1 MGEGG
6 IILPGDNRQI
16 PRNNPGLQCEYIL
29 LRPLNQNRKLVERI
43 RIINKNAQPIIPQ
56 MNSFIVVVLLGG
68 DYVAFA
74 CVQTYGRVEV
84 QKAFGLE
91 DDLQLFEG
99 VVGVGVQGEELGVGR
114 GLEVQLHYLV
124 GEKSVFC

>member
-16 PRNNPGLQCEYIL
+16 SGYNPGLQCEYIL
-29 LRPLNQNRKLVERI
+29 LWPLNQNCKFIECI
-43 RIINKNAQPIIPQ
+43 RIINENAQPIIPQ

-68 DYVAFA
+68 NYVAFA

-84 QKAFGLE
+84 
-91 DDLQLFEG
+91 
-99 VVGVGVQGEELGVGR
+99 
-114 GLEVQLHYLV
+114 
-124 GEKSVFC
+124 